1 MPLIVDIRRRAKL
14 MLGPLLGACIACYF
28 GYHLLNGN
36 RSMLALIQLDQEIAL
51 ARDTL
56 AEVHGERDALE
67 RRASLLRPEH
77 LDADMLE
84 EQARRL
90 LNVGRPGDLIVVLPL
105 SGSRDEATERLPG
118 TQPAM
123 HRGVN
128 RN

>member
-1 MPLIVDIRRRAKL
+1 MPLIVDIRRRVKV
-14 MLGPLLGACIACYF
+14 MLGPLLGACIAAYF
-28 GYHLLNGN
+28 GYHLIYGN
-36 RSMLALIQLDQEIAL
+36 RSMMALISLDQEIVL

-56 AEVHGERDALE
+56 AEVHRERDALE
-67 RRASLLRPEH
+67 RRASLLRPDN

-90 LNVGRPGDLIVVLPL
+90 LNVGRAGDLIVIIPQAGL
-105 SGSRDEATERLPG
+105 RDTGGERLLE
-118 TQPAM
+118 TQPAI